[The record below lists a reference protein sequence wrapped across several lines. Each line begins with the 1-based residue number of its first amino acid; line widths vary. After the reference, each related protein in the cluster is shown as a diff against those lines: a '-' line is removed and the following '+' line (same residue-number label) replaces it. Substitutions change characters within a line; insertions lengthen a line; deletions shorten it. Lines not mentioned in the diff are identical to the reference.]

1 MTATIP
7 PEVVF
12 YKIIFYNM
20 TQIYDYDEYEN
31 CEDNNYP
38 EISYI
43 IYYPAGRYVFNRS
56 LNLSSLPYRKY
67 LNALKVVGPEYLNKT
82 IGRIVSTP
90 LDMDTKGIEILEVV
104 DLGNLNHRNQK
115 ILNEI
120 KKKWCDKLNA
130 VYDVRDIIDENAVG
144 EKIKCSVVK
153 NLDDE
158 FCKLAKALS
167 PVIRKDMEEFDP
179 MLKEY
184 ASDIKGIKRYIK
196 TCDLIKTESEIKNQI
211 SEARKE
217 LDELNDRL
225 TNLPDD
231 IIKMQ
236 EKLAS
241 LKEEVGRW
249 ETLRD
254 MAEQGYNAER
264 TYLSSP
270 GHIIGKLEISFENL
284 SYMIAA
290 LKFIYNMSIE
300 DIKEYFKSNL
310 RVIDHYNHG
319 DMDKIY
325 NGFAD
330 KDNAKNYISRGYD
343 VFKKLVDSKKIEL

>member
-1 MTATIP
+1 
-7 PEVVF
+7 
-12 YKIIFYNM
+12 M
-20 TQIYDYDEYEN
+20 TQIYDYDEYE
-31 CEDNNYP
+31 DNKYP
-38 EISYI
+38 KVSYI
-43 IYYPAGRYVFNRS
+43 IYYPAGKYVFNRS

-67 LNALKVVGPEYLNKT
+67 FNALKVVGPEFLNKS

-90 LDMDTKGIEILEVV
+90 LDMDTTGVKILEIV
-104 DLGNLNHRNQK
+104 DLSNENLRDQK
-115 ILNEI
+115 TLNEI

-130 VYDVRDIIDENAVG
+130 VCDVRDIIDENAVG

-158 FCKLAKALS
+158 FCKLVKALA
-167 PVIRKDMEEFDP
+167 PFIRKDMEEFDP

-211 SEARKE
+211 SEAKKK

-236 EKLAS
+236 NKLAD

-249 ETLRD
+249 ESLRD
-254 MAEQGYNAER
+254 MAKQGYKAEEV
-264 TYLSSP
+264 YLSSP
-270 GHIIGKLEISFENL
+270 GHIVGKLEISFENL

-310 RVIDHYNHG
+310 KVIDHYNFG

-325 NGFAD
+325 NGLTD
-330 KDNAKNYISRGYD
+330 KNNAMNYISSGYEI
-343 VFKKLVDSKKIEL
+343 FKKLVDSRKIEL

>member
-1 MTATIP
+1 
-7 PEVVF
+7 
-12 YKIIFYNM
+12 M

-31 CEDNNYP
+31 YEDPDYP

-43 IYYPAGRYVFNRS
+43 IYYPAGKYVFNRS

-67 LNALKVVGPEYLNKT
+67 LNALKVVGREYLNKT

-104 DLGNLNHRNQK
+104 NLDNLNRRNQK
-115 ILNEI
+115 TLNEI
-120 KKKWCDKLNA
+120 KKKWCEKLGA
-130 VYDVRDIIDENAVG
+130 VCDVRDIIDENAVG
-144 EKIKCSVVK
+144 EKIKCSVLK
-153 NLDDE
+153 RLDDE
-158 FCKLAKALS
+158 FCKLSKALA
-167 PVIRKDMEEFDP
+167 PFIRKDMEEFDP

-196 TCDLIKTESEIKNQI
+196 TCDLIKTENEIKTQI
-211 SEARKE
+211 EEAKKK

-236 EKLAS
+236 NKLAN

-249 ETLRD
+249 ETFRD
-254 MAEQGYNAER
+254 MVKYEHKSAWGINALFKNAEEE
-264 TYLSSP
+264 YFSSP
-270 GHIIGKLEISFENL
+270 GHIVEKLEIWFSNL
-284 SYMIAA
+284 RDMIAA
-290 LKFIYNMSIE
+290 FKFIYKMSLE
-300 DIKEYFKSNL
+300 DIKEYFKSNI
-310 RVIDHYNHG
+310 RVMDHYNYG

-325 NGFAD
+325 NGLTD
-330 KDNAKNYISRGYD
+330 KSSAMVYICHGYEY
-343 VFKKLVDSKKIEL
+343 FKKLVNLGKIKI

>member
-1 MTATIP
+1 
-7 PEVVF
+7 
-12 YKIIFYNM
+12 M

-31 CEDNNYP
+31 YEDSNYP

-43 IYYPAGRYVFNRS
+43 IYSPTGKYVFNRS
-56 LNLSSLPYRKY
+56 LNLSSLPFKKY
-67 LNALKVVGPEYLNKT
+67 LEVFKVVGPEYLNKN
-82 IGRIVSTP
+82 IGRIVSTQ

-104 DLGNLNHRNQK
+104 NLDNLNRRNQK

-120 KKKWCDKLNA
+120 KKKWCEKLGA
-130 VYDVRDIIDENAVG
+130 VCDVRGIIDENAVG
-144 EKIKCSVVK
+144 EKIKCSALK
-153 NLDDE
+153 KLDDE
-158 FCKLAKALS
+158 FCKLSKAIA
-167 PVIRKDMEEFDP
+167 PFIRKDMEEFDP

-196 TCDLIKTESEIKNQI
+196 TCDLIKTESEIKTQI
-211 SEARKE
+211 EEAKKK

-236 EKLAS
+236 NKLAS

-254 MAEQGYNAER
+254 MAKQGYNAER
-264 TYLSSP
+264 VYLSSP
-270 GHIIGKLEISFENL
+270 GHIVGKLEISFENL

-290 LKFIYNMSIE
+290 FKFIYKMSIE

-310 RVIDHYNHG
+310 KVIDHYNYG

-325 NGFAD
+325 NGLTD
-330 KDNAKNYISRGYD
+330 KNSAMNYISCGYE
-343 VFKKLVDSKKIEL
+343 VFKKLVDAGKIEL

>member
-1 MTATIP
+1 MTPI
-7 PEVVF
+7 
-12 YKIIFYNM
+12 YNN
-20 TQIYDYDEYEN
+20 DEYEN
-31 CEDNNYP
+31 YEDSNYP

-43 IYYPAGRYVFNRS
+43 IYYPAGKYVFNRS
-56 LNLSSLPYRKY
+56 LNLSSRPFKKY
-67 LNALKVVGPEYLNKT
+67 LEVFKVVGPEYLNKN
-82 IGRIVSTP
+82 IGRIVSTQ
-90 LDMDTKGIEILEVV
+90 LDMDTKGIKILEVV
-104 DLGNLNHRNQK
+104 NLDNLNRRNQK
-115 ILNEI
+115 ILNDI
-120 KKKWCDKLNA
+120 KKKWCEKLGA
-130 VYDVRDIIDENAVG
+130 VCDVRDIIDENAVG
-144 EKIKCSVVK
+144 EKIKCSVIK

-158 FCKLAKALS
+158 FCKLSKAIA
-167 PVIRKDMEEFDP
+167 PFIRKNMEEFDP

-196 TCDLIKTESEIKNQI
+196 TCDLIKTKNEIESQI
-211 SEARKE
+211 EEAKKK

-236 EKLAS
+236 EKLTN

-254 MAEQGYNAER
+254 MAKQGYNAEKV
-264 TYLSSP
+264 YLSSP
-270 GHIIGKLEISFENL
+270 GHIVGKLESSFENL

-290 LKFIYNMSIE
+290 LKFIYNISIE

-310 RVIDHYNHG
+310 RVIDHYNYG

-325 NGFAD
+325 NELTD
-330 KDNAKNYISRGYD
+330 KNSAMNYISRGYEY
-343 VFKKLVDSKKIEL
+343 FKKLVDSKKIEL

>member
-1 MTATIP
+1 
-7 PEVVF
+7 
-12 YKIIFYNM
+12 M

-31 CEDNNYP
+31 YEDSNYP

-43 IYYPAGRYVFNRS
+43 IYYPAGKYVFNRS

-67 LNALKVVGPEYLNKT
+67 LNALKVVGQEYLNKT

-104 DLGNLNHRNQK
+104 NLDNLNRRNQK
-115 ILNEI
+115 TLNEI

-130 VYDVRDIIDENAVG
+130 VCDVRDIIDENAVG

-158 FCKLAKALS
+158 FCKLVKALA
-167 PVIRKDMEEFDP
+167 PFIRKDMEEFDP

-196 TCDLIKTESEIKNQI
+196 TCDLIKTKSDIESQI
-211 SEARKE
+211 EEAKKK

-236 EKLAS
+236 NKLAN

-254 MAEQGYNAER
+254 MAKQGYNAER
-264 TYLSSP
+264 VYLSSP
-270 GHIIGKLEISFENL
+270 GHIVEKLEISFENL

-290 LKFIYNMSIE
+290 LKFIYKMSLE

-310 RVIDHYNHG
+310 RVIDHYNFG

-325 NGFAD
+325 NGLTD
-330 KDNAKNYISRGYD
+330 KNSAMNYISCGYE
-343 VFKKLVDSKKIEL
+343 VFKKLVDSRKIEL